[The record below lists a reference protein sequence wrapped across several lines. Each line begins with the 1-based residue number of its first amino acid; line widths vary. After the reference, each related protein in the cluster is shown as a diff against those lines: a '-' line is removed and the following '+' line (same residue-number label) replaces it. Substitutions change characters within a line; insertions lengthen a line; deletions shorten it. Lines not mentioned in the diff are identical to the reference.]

1 MEPEYEKSEG
11 PGWWILGILTIS
23 LFLGLALLLMVGC
36 QPRISSMR
44 ADSQTV
50 QSMPIQSM
58 PFQSMPPIQQ
68 DQLLL
73 VSADGTYRVILDFP
87 EDPPENEE
95 FEVTG
100 TVYQADGLIDDSVSA
115 SFDAGMPH
123 HGHGLALEV
132 ETRREPAGR
141 FATPGVRFHMKGR
154 WLLTVDMTS
163 GPHLERARAWIR
175 VN

>member
-1 MEPEYEKSEG
+1 MDPEYEKSEG

-23 LFLGLALLLMVGC
+23 LILGLAMLLMVGC
-36 QPRISSMR
+36 QPRVSSLR
-44 ADSQTV
+44 AESV
-50 QSMPIQSM
+50 SVKPE
-58 PFQSMPPIQQ
+58 PFQSMPAIQQ

-73 VSADGTYRVILDFP
+73 ISADGTYRIILDFP
-87 EDPPENEE
+87 ADPPENQE
-95 FEVTG
+95 FEVSG
-100 TVYQADGLIDDSVSA
+100 TVFTAEGPIDKSVSV

-132 ETRREPAGR
+132 ETFREPIGR
-141 FATPGVRFHMKGR
+141 FLTPGVRFHMKGR
-154 WLLTVDMTS
+154 WLLTVDITN